1 MPHAAPYFKRDA
13 SSTGEEMMDCRAKA
27 FSAAL
32 SVGNPASNGQPSS
45 SRWAATACFSS
56 SARTSSR

>member
-32 SVGNPASNGQPSS
+32 SVGNPA
-45 SRWAATACFSS
+45 
-56 SARTSSR
+56 